1 MNPKIFICTLAIIVL
16 SFVGQGIHIVN
27 TVEKVF
33 DNNLIHQK
41 STVEDIGMVFDWYGL
56 TIVDSVVKR
65 SHGIITHEEMV
76 VILKEGQ
83 VQKNH
88 LLSRYYSSAIPEE
101 RNYVAILKESDE
113 KLDQFVERAINTGI
127 ETEQTELIADM
138 YALTDPT
145 VNTINEILRLKT
157 DYAIKNVQVVYKKL
171 EDFRRFLYLAGVLAI
186 VIIFPTFFPRN
197 NKKTIIKL
205 KQIKKRAIKEKQGI

>member
-1 MNPKIFICTLAIIVL
+1 MNPKLLISVLAAIIL

-27 TVEKVF
+27 TVEKVL

-76 VILKEGQ
+76 RVLKQGQ
-83 VQKNH
+83 VEKNH
-88 LLSRYYSSAIPEE
+88 LLARYYNSAIPEE
-101 RNYVAILKESDE
+101 RNYVEVLKGSDE
-113 KLDQFVERAINTGI
+113 KLDVFVERAINTGI
-127 ETEQTELIADM
+127 ETEQTKLISDM

-145 VNTINEILRLKT
+145 VETINEILKLKT
-157 DYAIKNVQVVYKKL
+157 DYATKNVRVVYNKL
-171 EDFRRFLYLAGVLAI
+171 EDFRKFLYLAGVLAI
-186 VIIFPTFFPRN
+186 VIVIPT
-197 NKKTIIKL
+197 L
-205 KQIKKRAIKEKQGI
+205 KGKYFTLG